1 MTPRLKLL
9 SALLCLS
16 IVYAVYD
23 YIDRNNIGKGKELQK
38 KAKTKRA
45 RTAGT
50 SANSAKVRRIK
61 AREKKLKKSII
72 NQKQNKE
79 KINNNIVD
87 FNEIANEYASL
98 DGWSRNPFVDVY
110 EPKPVASIK
119 IPEKNIQMVQKEIV
133 KEETFELNALD
144 RLNIET
150 AVRMG
155 EKAFVTIN
163 GKTFREGDLI
173 NDALIE
179 KIENEQITFK
189 VGTTRIIKNVG
200 I

>member
-23 YIDRNNIGKGKELQK
+23 YIDRNNIGKGRELQK
-38 KAKTKRA
+38 KAKIKRA

-50 SANSAKVRRIK
+50 SANSAKVRRLK
-61 AREKKLKKSII
+61 ARQKKLKTDIT

-79 KINNNIVD
+79 KINNNIAD

-110 EPKPVASIK
+110 EPKPIASIK
-119 IPEKNIQMVQKEIV
+119 IPEKNIQMVQKEIA

>member
-9 SALLCLS
+9 SALLCIS

-23 YIDRNNIGKGKELQK
+23 YIDRNNIGKGKEIQK
-38 KAKTKRA
+38 KTKTKRA

-50 SANSAKVRRIK
+50 SANSAKVKRIK
-61 AREKKLKKSII
+61 AREKKIKKSVI
-72 NQKQNKE
+72 NQKQSKE
-79 KINNNIVD
+79 KINNNVAD

-119 IPEKNIQMVQKEIV
+119 IPEKNIQIVQKEET

-189 VGTTRIIKNVG
+189 IGTTRIIKNVG

>member
-38 KAKTKRA
+38 KAKIKRA

-119 IPEKNIQMVQKEIV
+119 IPEKNIQMVQKEIA

>member
-1 MTPRLKLL
+1 MSTHHSMVGPEIHLL
-9 SALLCLS
+9 MYMNQNLLHLS
-16 IVYAVYD
+16 
-23 YIDRNNIGKGKELQK
+23 KFPK
-38 KAKTKRA
+38 KIFKW
-45 RTAGT
+45 
-50 SANSAKVRRIK
+50 
-61 AREKKLKKSII
+61 
-72 NQKQNKE
+72 
-79 KINNNIVD
+79 
-87 FNEIANEYASL
+87 F
-98 DGWSRNPFVDVY
+98 
-110 EPKPVASIK
+110 
-119 IPEKNIQMVQKEIV
+119 QKEIA

>member
-23 YIDRNNIGKGKELQK
+23 YIDRNNIGKGRELQK
-38 KAKTKRA
+38 KAKIKRA

-79 KINNNIVD
+79 KINNNIAD

-110 EPKPVASIK
+110 EPKPIASIK
-119 IPEKNIQMVQKEIV
+119 IPEKNIQMVQKEIA

>member
-23 YIDRNNIGKGKELQK
+23 YIDRNNIGKGRELQK
-38 KAKTKRA
+38 KAKIKRA

-50 SANSAKVRRIK
+50 SANSAKVKRIK
-61 AREKKLKKSII
+61 AREKKIKKSVI

-79 KINNNIVD
+79 KINNNVAD

-119 IPEKNIQMVQKEIV
+119 IPEKNIQIVQKEET

-189 VGTTRIIKNVG
+189 IGTTRIIKNVG

>member
-9 SALLCLS
+9 SALLCIS

-23 YIDRNNIGKGKELQK
+23 YIDRNNIGKGKEIQK
-38 KAKTKRA
+38 KTKTKRA

-50 SANSAKVRRIK
+50 SANSAKVKRIK
-61 AREKKLKKSII
+61 AREKKIKKSVI
-72 NQKQNKE
+72 NQKQSKE
-79 KINNNIVD
+79 KINNNVAD

-119 IPEKNIQMVQKEIV
+119 IPEKNIQIVQKEET

>member
-38 KAKTKRA
+38 KTKTKRA

-50 SANSAKVRRIK
+50 SANSAKVRRLK
-61 AREKKLKKSII
+61 AREKKIKKSVI

-79 KINNNIVD
+79 KIGNNVAD

-119 IPEKNIQMVQKEIV
+119 IPEKNIQIVQKEVV
-133 KEETFELNALD
+133 KEEPFELNALD

>member
-1 MTPRLKLL
+1 MHFVFRTTIRSKNFHHPEAR
-9 SALLCLS
+9 SRGSQCRHTS
-16 IVYAVYD
+16 TDVTTDVTAVP
-23 YIDRNNIGKGKELQK
+23 K
-38 KAKTKRA
+38 
-45 RTAGT
+45 
-50 SANSAKVRRIK
+50 K
-61 AREKKLKKSII
+61 AREKKLKASIT

-79 KINNNIVD
+79 KINNNIGD
-87 FNEIANEYASL
+87 FNDIANEYASL

-110 EPKPVASIK
+110 EPKPIASIK
-119 IPEKNIQMVQKEIV
+119 IPEKNIQMVQKEIA